1 MKEIIFA
8 STKSR
13 LAFHSNNN
21 EAMFSKKRQKF
32 WQIGSILQVYHCRV
46 FPWLLLVILSYTSQ
60 ILSGGK
66 IILLQILRP
75 DLTLSTR
82 DAWRHCAPTFGWEKT
97 FIDLLFGEK
106 EMSFCLLRFNW
117 FFPWRTYICQ
127 NNTVKMIISRL
138 IVYVE
143 SSKVVVVFCCL
154 SLSGESTKTSI

>member
-1 MKEIIFA
+1 MKQCFPRTGKNSDKLGQFCRFIIVA
-8 STKSR
+8 SFLDYS
-13 LAFHSNNN
+13 LWF
-21 EAMFSKKRQKF
+21 
-32 WQIGSILQVYHCRV
+32 
-46 FPWLLLVILSYTSQ
+46 FPTLHKYFQ
-60 ILSGGK
+60 GEK

-75 DLTLSTR
+75 DLTLFTR

-117 FFPWRTYICQ
+117 FFPWQICICQ